1 VDRGAAMADPDA
13 TFEAFV
19 RLRSAALF
27 RFSVVL
33 TGDVGSAEDLLQSV
47 LEKVYGRFAA
57 DHAPDNP
64 EAYTRTALVN
74 AARHFWRRR
83 GSSREV
89 LVAELPEGLTAEAT
103 GDVLLRGA
111 LLQVLRTLPVRQ
123 RAVVALRYFD
133 DYSESEVALILGCNV
148 GTVKSHAHRALRKLR
163 ADPRLASYLE
173 TVKEA

>member
-1 VDRGAAMADPDA
+1 MADPDEA
-13 TFEAFV
+13 FEAFV

-33 TGDVGSAEDLLQSV
+33 TGDVGAAEDLLQSV
-47 LEKVYGRFAA
+47 LEKVYGRWAA
-57 DHAPDNP
+57 GHPPDNP
-64 EAYTRTALVN
+64 EAYSRTALVN
-74 AARHFWRRR
+74 AARRLWRRR

-89 LVAELPEGLTAEAT
+89 LLAELPEGPAT
-103 GDVLLRGA
+103 ESSSDVLLRSA
-111 LLQVLRTLPVRQ
+111 LLAVLRTLPVRQ

-133 DYSESEVALILGCNV
+133 DYSESDVAQILGCNV

-163 ADPRLASYLE
+163 ADPRLAGYLE